1 MWSISTISQAEKLV
15 LGATILGT
23 GGGGNPKEGLAML
36 KNVLD
41 AGKRVD
47 VVNLEE
53 LPENSVVVVPYYV
66 GSIAPGLA
74 PRKQVKVTNAIGKAL
89 EIMEKELG
97 VKIGGV
103 VASEIGGENTPVALK
118 IAAENGIPAVDG
130 DLLGRA
136 APELHQCT
144 VHIFNI
150 PMYPSVLVS
159 ETGNVVIVR
168 EYADIDDYEAI
179 ARYLSVLSG
188 KFVAVVDT
196 PMRKQEAEKAV
207 VKGTISKCT
216 KLGEEV
222 LKARARGEDPVK
234 AIAKV
239 LEGWVV
245 FRGVVE
251 KYTWRNEGGFLKGE
265 AVVRGLGEFSGRVL
279 RSWIMNEHIMV
290 WVDDKP
296 LVMPPDIFTLV
307 MDDGTPITNTEL
319 REGMV
324 VNGVAA
330 RAPSVWRTPRGLEL
344 FGPRHFGFNY
354 DYIPVEK
361 LVKERGLA

>member
-1 MWSISTISQAEKLV
+1 MWSISTINQVEKLV

-23 GGGGNPKEGLAML
+23 GGGGDPREGLAML
-36 KNVLD
+36 KSVLE
-41 AGKRVD
+41 AGKRINIVD
-47 VVNLEE
+47 LEE
-53 LPENSVVVVPYYV
+53 LPENGVVVVPYYV

-74 PRKQVKVTNAIGKAL
+74 PRKHVKIANAIGKAF

-97 VKIGGV
+97 TKIVGV
-103 VASEIGGENTPVALK
+103 VASELGGANTPVALR
-118 IAAENGIPAVDG
+118 IAAEVGVPAVDG

-144 VHIFNI
+144 VHIFDI

-188 KFVAVVDT
+188 RYVAVVDT
-196 PMRKQEAEKAV
+196 PMKKREAEKAV
-207 VKGTISKCT
+207 VKGTISKCIR
-216 KLGEEV
+216 LGEEV
-222 LKARARGEDPVK
+222 LKARAQGRDPVK
-234 AIAKV
+234 ALAEA

-245 FRGVVE
+245 FKGVVE
-251 KYTWRNEGGFLKGE
+251 KYTWRSEGGFLKGE
-265 AVVRGLGEFSGRVL
+265 ATIRGIREFSGRVL
-279 RSWIMNEHIMV
+279 KSWIMNEHIMV

-296 LVMPPDIFTLV
+296 LVMPPDLFTLV
-307 MDDGTPITNTEL
+307 MDDGTPITNSEL

-324 VNGVAA
+324 VNGIATK
-330 RAPSVWRTPRGLEL
+330 APSVWRTQRGLEL

-354 DYIPVEK
+354 DYVPVEE